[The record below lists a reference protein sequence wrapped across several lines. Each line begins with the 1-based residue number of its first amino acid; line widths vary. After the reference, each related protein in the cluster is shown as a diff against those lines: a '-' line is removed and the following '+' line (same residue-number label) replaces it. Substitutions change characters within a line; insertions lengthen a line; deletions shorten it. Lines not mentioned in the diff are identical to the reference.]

1 MTNYSEIFKNSLD
14 KLKSEGNYRIFAD
27 LEKLAGN
34 FPQALNYKDNSVSEV
49 TVWCSNDYLGMSQNQ
64 DVLDSMTN
72 ALKKVGAGSGGT
84 RNISGTNHY
93 HVLLERELCYLH
105 QKEAALLFNSGY
117 LANQATLSTL
127 GKKIPN
133 CVFFSDEKNHA
144 SMIQGI
150 KNSGAKKVIF
160 KHNNLDDLEKNLKK
174 FPKSQPKIIAFES
187 VYSMDG
193 DFSPIKSICSL
204 AQKYNALT
212 FLDEVHAVG
221 IYGERGAGVA
231 ERDKVMDQVDIIQGT
246 LAKAFG
252 VIGGY
257 ITAKKETIDFVRS
270 FSSGFIFTTSLP
282 PCIAAGAYASIRHLK
297 FSSSEREKLFKVVS
311 DLKNALKKN
320 NIPFI
325 DNKSHIIPVIIGD
338 PMLCKKASQMLLD
351 DFQVYVQPIN
361 YPTVPKGE
369 ERLRITAS
377 PQHTSKMIKKLVT
390 ALCSVYKDLEINK
403 SMSATLEKETV
414 TPSTPNI
421 APSDVPAPVPA
432 PYLR

>member
-1 MTNYSEIFKNSLD
+1 MINYLEIFKKSLD
-14 KLKSEGNYRIFAD
+14 KLKFEGNYRVFAD

-49 TVWCSNDYLGMSQNQ
+49 TVWCSNDYLGMSQNK
-64 DVLDSMTN
+64 DVLESMNN

-160 KHNNLDDLEKNLKK
+160 KHNNLDDLEINLKK

-297 FSSSEREKLFKVVS
+297 FSSSEREKLFKVVT
-311 DLKNALKKN
+311 DLKSSLKRN
-320 NIPFI
+320 NLPFI
-325 DNKSHIIPVIIGD
+325 ENNSHIIPVIIGD
-338 PMLCKKASQMLLD
+338 PILCKKASQVLLD

-361 YPTVPKGE
+361 YPTVPRGE

-390 ALCSVYKDLEINK
+390 ALCSVYKNLEINK
-403 SMSATLEKETV
+403 SMPVTHNKETV
-414 TPSTPNI
+414 SPGTPNL
-421 APSDVPAPVPA
+421 ATSDVNASVP
-432 PYLR
+432 PP

>member
-1 MTNYSEIFKNSLD
+1 MINYSEIFKNSLD

-133 CVFFSDEKNHA
+133 CIFFSDEKNHA

-231 ERDKVMDQVDIIQGT
+231 ERDKVMDEVDIIQGT

-297 FSSSEREKLFKVVS
+297 FSSSEREKLFKVVG
-311 DLKNALKKN
+311 DLKNSLKKN
-320 NIPFI
+320 GIPFI

-338 PMLCKKASQMLLD
+338 PILCKKASQVLLD

-361 YPTVPKGE
+361 YPTVPRGA

-377 PQHTSKMIKKLVT
+377 PQHTPKMIKKLVT
-390 ALCSVYKDLEINK
+390 ALSSVYKNLEINK
-403 SMSATLEKETV
+403 LISVPHDKELKA
-414 TPSTPNI
+414 PSTPKL
-421 APSDVPAPVPA
+421 APSDAPAVVPAP
-432 PYLR
+432 

>member
-1 MTNYSEIFKNSLD
+1 MTDYIKYFKKNLD
-14 KLKSEGNYRIFAD
+14 TLKIEGNYRIFAD
-27 LEKLAGN
+27 LEKLAGD
-34 FPQALNYKDNSVSEV
+34 FPQALNYKDDSVSEV
-49 TVWCSNDYLGMSQNQ
+49 TVWCSNDYLGMSQNKM
-64 DVLDSMTN
+64 VLANMVD

-105 QKEAALLFNSGY
+105 QKESALLFNSGY

-127 GKKIPN
+127 GKKLPDCI
-133 CVFFSDEKNHA
+133 FFSDEKNHA

-150 KNSGAKKVIF
+150 KNSGAKKIIF
-160 KHNNLDDLEKNLKK
+160 KHNDLEDLERKLIKHSK
-174 FPKSQPKIIAFES
+174 CKSKIIAFES

-193 DFSPIKSICSL
+193 DFSQIKSICAL

-221 IYGERGAGVA
+221 IYGQRGAGVA
-231 ERDKVMDQVDIIQGT
+231 EQQGVMDQVDIIQGT

-257 ITAKKETIDFVRS
+257 ISGKKETIDFIRS

-282 PCIAAGAYASIRHLK
+282 PCVAAGAYTSIRHLK
-297 FSSSEREKLFKVVS
+297 FSSKERENLFKVVKEVKT
-311 DLKNALKKN
+311 LLRKN

-325 DNKSHIIPVIIGD
+325 DNNSHIIPVIIGN
-338 PMLCKKASQMLLD
+338 PILCKKASQILLD
-351 DFQVYVQPIN
+351 DFNVYVQPIN
-361 YPTVPKGE
+361 YPTVPKGT

-377 PQHTSKMIKKLVT
+377 PQHSSKMIKKLVT
-390 ALCSVYKDLEINK
+390 ALSVVFKTLNINK
-403 SMSATLEKETV
+403 A
-414 TPSTPNI
+414 
-421 APSDVPAPVPA
+421 A
-432 PYLR
+432 

>member
-1 MTNYSEIFKNSLD
+1 MISYSEIFKNSLD
-14 KLKSEGNYRIFAD
+14 KLKSEGNYRVFAD

-133 CVFFSDEKNHA
+133 CIFFSDEKNHA

-204 AQKYNALT
+204 AQKYNSLT

-231 ERDKVMDQVDIIQGT
+231 ERDKVMDEVDIIQGT

-311 DLKNALKKN
+311 DLKNALQKN

-390 ALCSVYKDLEINK
+390 ALCSVYKNLEINK
-403 SMSATLEKETV
+403 SISVTLEKETV

-421 APSDVPAPVPA
+421 APSDAPAPLLA
-432 PYLR
+432 P